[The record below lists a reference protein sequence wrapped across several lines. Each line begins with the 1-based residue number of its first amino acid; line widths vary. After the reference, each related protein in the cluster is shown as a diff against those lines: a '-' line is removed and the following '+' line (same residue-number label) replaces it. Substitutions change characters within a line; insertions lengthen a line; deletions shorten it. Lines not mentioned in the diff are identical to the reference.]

1 MLARTCLIALSN
13 WHIVGILQA
22 LFKRIWIL
30 TPDNFVA
37 STLTHKGH
45 RQPGPAGQ
53 QCAPARAAAAVSRSA
68 LFPAEPSAPA
78 RQPPPPRARLLWLLP
93 APSKRCLRL
102 RLSARAREG
111 GETRGREGR
120 GALRN
125 SQRGPAPR
133 AAGSPRCAPLDPAS
147 PCARAA
153 CARVRS
159 PSAGP
164 WARRR
169 RGEVVNVSPLGGL
182 VRAQLGSREHGV
194 KGRGFLLLRSYKCTK
209 MDNFNIEVSSTP
221 RVLFVPGKLFFPVKE
236 MAE

>member
-1 MLARTCLIALSN
+1 MPEPTWSLQLADQAPAPPTCLPPTARAR
-13 WHIVGILQA
+13 WAAVRA
-22 LFKRIWIL
+22 R
-30 TPDNFVA
+30 A
-37 STLTHKGH
+37 S
-45 RQPGPAGQ
+45 RRRRSV
-53 QCAPARAAAAVSRSA
+53 PARAVPSRA
-68 LFPAEPSAPA
+68 HGAR

-133 AAGSPRCAPLDPAS
+133 ATGSPRCAPPDPAS
-147 PCARAA
+147 PSARAA

-159 PSAGP
+159 PAAGR

-169 RGEVVNVSPLGGL
+169 RAEALSASPLGGL
-182 VRAQLGSREHGV
+182 VRAQLGSRERGV
-194 KGRGFLLLRSYKCTK
+194 KGRGRGFLLLRSYKCTK
-209 MDNFNIEVSSTP
+209 MHNFNIEVSNIL
-221 RVLFVPGKLFFPVKE
+221 RVLSVPGSRLRG
-236 MAE
+236 